1 VTVLCRHYH
10 PREVASGYACVRYQV
25 QIFTRDGAFV
35 RKFGA
40 IVLQHPRGVTV
51 DFRGRIVV
59 VECKVL
65 ESGTLTVLEQ
75 LLGSAGRTT
84 LSKALETVLTETNS
98 EGTKLLR
105 HLNSELL

>member
-75 LLGSAGRTT
+75 LLGQLEEPPFQKPWR
-84 LSKALETVLTETNS
+84 LSSQKPIQKEQNC
-98 EGTKLLR
+98 
-105 HLNSELL
+105 